1 MKLQFEYGHGFVNA
15 ELPDDTDVFIPGET
29 IADPPYIPEDQLEAR
44 TLESIRNP
52 IGMEPLTR
60 LAKKGSK
67 VTIIFPDRVK
77 GGEQETAHRKIS
89 IKLILQELYSAGVEK
104 KDILLICSNGL
115 HRKNTKEEIF
125 NILGKD
131 LFHEFWFTHQIIN
144 HDSEDYEHLVDLGVT
159 DRGDPVIMN
168 KYVYDSDVAIL
179 IGHTQGNPYGGYSG
193 GYKHCSTGITHWRSI
208 GSHHVPEVMHRADFV
223 PVSGK
228 SLMRSKFDEIGEYM
242 EKCMG
247 KKFFCCDAVL
257 DTNSRQIEI
266 NSGYAKEMQPV
277 SWKTA
282 DKRTYVPFAEKKYDV
297 MIFGMPQFFHYGDGM
312 GTNPIMLMQALS
324 AQVIRHKRVMSD
336 NCVIICA
343 STCNGYFHD
352 ELWPYTRQMY
362 DMFQTD
368 HMNTLPD
375 MNRLGEYFAT
385 NEEYIRKY
393 RYTNA
398 FHPFHGFSMISCG
411 HLAEKNTSAI
421 YIVGAEQPGYARGM
435 GLKTRATIEEALA
448 DAKLKYVGSNPNILA
463 LPKAF
468 KTAAVH
474 LMMKDEVYSG
484 DNMYHHH

>member
-1 MKLQFEYGHGFVNA
+1 MKLSFEYGHGTVTA
-15 ELPDDTDVFIPGET
+15 ELPEDTDVFIPGET
-29 IADPPYIPEDQLEAR
+29 IPDPPYIPEDQLEEK

-52 IGMEPLTR
+52 IGMEPLSK

-67 VTIIFPDRVK
+67 ITIIFPDRVK
-77 GGEQETAHRKIS
+77 GGEQATAHRKIS
-89 IKLILQELYSAGVEK
+89 IKLILKELYNAGVEK

-115 HRKNTKEEIF
+115 HRKNTKEEIY
-125 NILGKD
+125 NILGWE
-131 LFHEFWFTHQIIN
+131 LFHEFWFSHQIIN

-159 DRGDPVIMN
+159 SRGDPVIMN

-193 GYKHCSTGITHWRSI
+193 GYKHCATGITHWKSI
-208 GSHHVPEVMHRADFV
+208 GSHHVPEVMHREDFV

-228 SLMRSKFDEIGEYM
+228 SLMRSKFDEIGEHM

-257 DTNSRQIEI
+257 DTYSRQIEI
-266 NSGYAKEMQPV
+266 NSGYAGEMQPI

-324 AQVIRHKRVMSD
+324 AQVIRHKRIMSE

-343 STCNGYFHD
+343 SACNGYFHD
-352 ELWPYTRQMY
+352 ELWPYTRKMY
-362 DMFQTD
+362 EMFQQD
-368 HMNTLPD
+368 NMNTLPD

-385 NEEYIRKY
+385 DEEYIRKY

-411 HLAEKNTSAI
+411 HLAEKNTAAI
-421 YIVGAEQPGYARGM
+421 YIAGAEQPGYARGM
-435 GLKTRATIEEALA
+435 GLKTRATIEEALE
-448 DAKLKYVGSNPNILA
+448 DAKRKYVGSHPNILA
-463 LPKAF
+463 LPKTF

-474 LMMKDEVYSG
+474 LMMKDEVYTG
-484 DNMYHHH
+484 DNHFHHH

>member
-1 MKLQFEYGHGFVNA
+1 MKLSFEYGHGTVAA
-15 ELPDDTDVFIPGET
+15 ELPEDTDVFIPGET
-29 IADPPYIPEDQLEAR
+29 IPDPPYIPEDQLEEK

-52 IGMEPLTR
+52 IGMEPLSK

-67 VTIIFPDRVK
+67 ITIIFPDRVK
-77 GGEQETAHRKIS
+77 GGEQATAHRKIS
-89 IKLILQELYSAGVEK
+89 IKLILKELYNAGVEK

-115 HRKNTKEEIF
+115 HRKNTKEEIY
-125 NILGKD
+125 NILGWE
-131 LFHEFWFTHQIIN
+131 LFHEFWFSHQIIN

-159 DRGDPVIMN
+159 GRGDPVIMN

-193 GYKHCSTGITHWRSI
+193 GYKHCATGITHWKSI
-208 GSHHVPEVMHRADFV
+208 GSHHVPEVMHREDFV

-228 SLMRSKFDEIGEYM
+228 SLMRSKFDEIGEHM

-257 DTNSRQIEI
+257 DTYSRQIEI
-266 NSGYAKEMQPV
+266 NSGYAGEMQPI

-324 AQVIRHKRVMSD
+324 AQVIRHKRIMSE

-343 STCNGYFHD
+343 SACNGYFHD
-352 ELWPYTRQMY
+352 ELWPYTRKMY
-362 DMFQTD
+362 EMFQQD
-368 HMNTLPD
+368 NMNTLPD

-385 NEEYIRKY
+385 DEEYIRKY

-411 HLAEKNTSAI
+411 HLAEKNTAAI
-421 YIVGAEQPGYARGM
+421 YIAGAEQPGYARGM
-435 GLKTRATIEEALA
+435 GLKTRATIEEALE
-448 DAKLKYVGSNPNILA
+448 DAKRKYVGSHPNILA
-463 LPKAF
+463 LPKTF

-474 LMMKDEVYSG
+474 LMMKDEVYTG
-484 DNMYHHH
+484 DNHFHHH